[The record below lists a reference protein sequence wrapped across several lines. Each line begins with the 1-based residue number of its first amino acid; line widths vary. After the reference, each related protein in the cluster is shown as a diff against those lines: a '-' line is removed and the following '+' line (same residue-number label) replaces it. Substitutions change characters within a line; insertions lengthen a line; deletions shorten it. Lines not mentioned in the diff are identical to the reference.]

1 MDSKSGNKQEPI
13 DARAIELKPI
23 AVSACMPRFIVMNY
37 ALLLLPSTW
46 PIQPTICIRARNLP
60 GHSRWPK
67 MLASCL
73 WSVEATIYIIPLL
86 WNIFPCVCVCVCVT
100 ERTRRRERENER
112 VQPEIAIHTNKLPRK
127 KRPACPPP
135 SLRHCCPPFVHPFVC
150 VHWMHLVRFIC
161 FYYHFRPSL
170 HSFFFLIL
178 WGLLRDGNPGSKM
191 RW

>member
-1 MDSKSGNKQEPI
+1 MHITKGEI
-13 DARAIELKPI
+13 YLKK
-23 AVSACMPRFIVMNY
+23 
-37 ALLLLPSTW
+37 
-46 PIQPTICIRARNLP
+46 ICSLNLKY
-60 GHSRWPK
+60 SR
-67 MLASCL
+67 
-73 WSVEATIYIIPLL
+73 
-86 WNIFPCVCVCVCVT
+86 VCVCVCET

-191 RW
+191 RWWISSLPFRQCGTRLWNAWSWRQCSAICNKNVYK

>member
-1 MDSKSGNKQEPI
+1 MWRTKLKRSELGIYQFRYASNWRWNGTRTRSNAWHRAMDSKSGNKQEPI

-60 GHSRWPK
+60 GHSRWPI

-86 WNIFPCVCVCVCVT
+86 WNIFPCVCVCVYV
-100 ERTRRRERENER
+100 
-112 VQPEIAIHTNKLPRK
+112 
-127 KRPACPPP
+127 
-135 SLRHCCPPFVHPFVC
+135 FVC
-150 VHWMHLVRFIC
+150 ASSAVLF
-161 FYYHFRPSL
+161 
-170 HSFFFLIL
+170 
-178 WGLLRDGNPGSKM
+178 N
-191 RW
+191 